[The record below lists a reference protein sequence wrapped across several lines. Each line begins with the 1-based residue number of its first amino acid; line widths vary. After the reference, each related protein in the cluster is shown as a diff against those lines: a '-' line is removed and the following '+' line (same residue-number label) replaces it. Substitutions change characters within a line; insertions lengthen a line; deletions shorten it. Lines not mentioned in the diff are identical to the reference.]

1 MEPVPLE
8 GWEIELTGLIHPF
21 RVVIQ
26 AKDLLEME
34 QVEYEMILQCS
45 GNGRNE
51 YGGIKGTPW
60 NQGGVGNVC
69 FAGVPLKAILEKHNV
84 QVDPQVKF
92 L

>member
-1 MEPVPLE
+1 
-8 GWEIELTGLIHPF
+8 
-21 RVVIQ
+21 
-26 AKDLLEME
+26 ME

-60 NQGGVGNVC
+60 NQGGVGNVR

-84 QVDPQVKF
+84 HGRSPGEVHNCRGPRRAHGT
-92 L
+92 